1 MIDINDVTILPSN
14 ERTFPQ
20 TLNSIVRH
28 VIYNL
33 KGYTCLLLLYFKLA
47 NKTQWLKNVSLII
60 PIHYMI
66 IQIFSKRFY
75 VDILRTNYKN

>member
-1 MIDINDVTILPSN
+1 MIDVNDVTILPSN

-47 NKTQWLKNVSLII
+47 NKTQWLKTCVFNHFNSSFDTPNILYKVS
-60 PIHYMI
+60 
-66 IQIFSKRFY
+66 F
-75 VDILRTNYKN
+75 